1 MDFILSE
8 FSNNSRLY
16 VFTDGSVNNQ
26 SKVGYGAY
34 LLLTDL
40 TVSLDSLN
48 DSVKFKRFEHTS
60 STKLELQTLLWLL
73 GKILSLV
80 DENDIALTVFTDSQ
94 NIIGLPR
101 RRERLEKSNYYSSKN
116 KRLNNYELYREFYRI
131 TDKLNI
137 EFVKVSGHQA
147 ASKKDNIDILF
158 SLVDKASR
166 RELRKKE

>member
-73 GKILSLV
+73 DEILLLV
-80 DENDIALTVFTDSQ
+80 NENDITLTVYTDSQ

-101 RRERLEKSNYYSSKN
+101 RRDCLEKNNYYSSKN
-116 KRLNNYELYREFYRI
+116 KRLNNYELYRDFYRV
-131 TDKLNI
+131 TDKFNI
-137 EFVKVSGHQA
+137 EFVKVSGHKA
-147 ASKKDNIDILF
+147 ASKKDNIDTLF
-158 SLVDKASR
+158 SLVDRGSR